1 MATKSTNFNM
11 RMEPKFKSTC
21 EELFEGLG
29 MTMPEAINIFLHQ
42 AVLNNGLP
50 FDVRYPK
57 GQGKKGKK
65 DIEEES
71 IED

>member
-21 EELFEGLG
+21 EDLFEGLG

-50 FDVRYPK
+50 FDVRYPR
-57 GQGKKGKK
+57 GQGIKGAKKEEMK
-65 DIEEES
+65 EEE
-71 IED
+71 

>member
-21 EELFEGLG
+21 EDLFEGLG

-50 FDVRYPK
+50 FDVRYPR
-57 GQGKKGKK
+57 GQGIKKKK
-65 DIEEES
+65 KEEMKEEE
-71 IED
+71 